1 MKYFQILPKILFASA
16 QSSQLVTNL
25 LARVNVVSSMLNDPL
40 IFYSYDIQDGD
51 TPEIIAHKYYGDM
64 ERFWIVLIS
73 NNIFDPQW
81 DWPLSNFVF
90 NQYLNEKYTPEQLPE
105 ANYYEKIITKNDVVA
120 GTTTTENIIIDED
133 TYNNLS
139 DSTTTYS
146 TPTGD
151 VIVSIKRNIVDNFT
165 YEYNLN
171 ESKRNIKIL
180 NKNYA
185 DRLEIEFRRLMGT

>member
-1 MKYFQILPKILFASA
+1 MKYFQTLPKLIFAGS

-25 LARVNVVSSMLNDPL
+25 LARVNIISSLITDPL
-40 IFYSYDIQDGD
+40 IFYSYDIQEGD
-51 TPEIIAHKYYGDM
+51 TPEIVAHKYYGDM
-64 ERFWIVLIS
+64 ERFWIVLIA
-73 NNIFDPQW
+73 NQIFDAQW
-81 DWPLSNFVF
+81 DWPLSSFVF
-90 NQYLNEKYTPEQLPE
+90 NQYLNKKYNPEQLTE
-105 ANYYEKIITKNDVVA
+105 INYYEKIITKNDVVT
-120 GTTTTENIIIDED
+120 GTITVENIVIDED

-151 VIVSIKRNIVDNFT
+151 VIVDIKRNSVDNFT
-165 YEYNLN
+165 YEFNLN

-185 DRLEIEFRRLMGT
+185 DRLELEFRKLMSI